1 MSLKLRLSVMQ
12 FLQFFIWGS
21 WLITVG
27 GYCLNTKNWQPSE
40 FGAIFATMGY
50 SSIVMPALMGI
61 IADRWFNAERLFGL
75 LHLLGAGMLFLVPSV
90 SNPSDMFWLMLLNM
104 VFYMPTISLSIGI
117 SYSALKEVNLDIVRD
132 YPPIRVWGTV
142 GFIAAMWAVNLAG
155 WKDSSM
161 QFYVASAASLGL
173 GLFALSLPKCPPLG
187 RTVGVSWVEG
197 LGLKAFALFKNPTMA
212 RFFVFAMLLGAA
224 LQLTNM
230 YGSAFLGHF
239 ANDSAHASAF
249 AVRNSSFVLSISQIS
264 EVLFIL
270 TIPFFMN
277 RFGIRKVMFISIV
290 AWVLRFGLYAFGD
303 PSDGL
308 WMIVLSCVIYG
319 MAFDF
324 FNISGSIFVER
335 QVEPS
340 LRASGQGLFMMMSN
354 GIGAV
359 LGSQISGI
367 VIEKYFLV
375 DGKMDWQNIWIA
387 FASYAAVIAVLFLV
401 FFRKDQGSKA
411 EGQAA

>member
-1 MSLKLRLSVMQ
+1 MGLKLRLSVMQ
-12 FLQFFIWGS
+12 FLQFFVWGA

-50 SSIVMPALMGI
+50 SSLVMPALMGI
-61 IADRWFNAERLFGL
+61 IADRWINSERLYGL

-90 SNPSDMFWLMLLNM
+90 GNPKDMFWLMMINM
-104 VFYMPTISLSIGI
+104 IFYMPTISLSIGI
-117 SYSALKEVNLDIVRD
+117 SYSALKEAGLDIVRD
-132 YPPIRVWGTV
+132 YPPVRVWGTI
-142 GFIAAMWAVNLAG
+142 GFIAAMWFVNLAG
-155 WKDSSM
+155 WKDSEM
-161 QFYVASAASLGL
+161 QFYVASGASLVL
-173 GLFALSLPKCPPLG
+173 ALYALSIPKCPPLG
-187 RTVGVSWVEG
+187 KTVGVSWVDG
-197 LGLKAFALFKNPTMA
+197 LGLRAFSLFKDPAMA
-212 RFFVFAMLLGAA
+212 RFFIFAMLLGAA

-239 ANDSAHASAF
+239 ASDPEHATAF
-249 AVRNSSFVLSISQIS
+249 AVKNSSFVLSISQIS

-270 TIPFFMN
+270 TIPFFMR
-277 RFGIRKVMFISIV
+277 RFGIQKVMFLSII
-290 AWVLRFGLYAFGD
+290 AWVLRFGLYAYGD

-340 LRASGQGLFMMMSN
+340 MRASGQGLFMMMSN

-359 LGSQISGI
+359 IGSQVSGI

-375 DGKMDWQNIWIA
+375 DGKMDWPGIWIS
-387 FASYAAVIAVLFLV
+387 FAGYAAVIAVLFLV
-401 FFRKDQGSKA
+401 FFRKSSTDQVQSA
-411 EGQAA
+411 